1 MTTLSKG
8 AAAQFMRDH
17 LVWDNHGCMPL
28 RPLDE
33 TFLPQLDRYRQAG
46 VDVAILNIGY
56 GEETIEQHL
65 RMIAQFRRWISMRP
79 DQYILIKGV
88 ADIERARRED
98 KLAVGFDIE
107 GARGIGDQISLIQL
121 YYDLGVRWMLMAYN
135 RANLVGSGCHDDED
149 TGLTAYG
156 RQVLDEMARVGMVAC
171 CTHTGPRTSL
181 EVLEYS
187 SKPVLFSHSNPR
199 ALWNHQRNIS
209 DEAMRACAAT
219 GGVIGINGV
228 GIFLGDNDIRTETV
242 VRHID
247 YAVSL
252 VGANH
257 VGFGF
262 DYVFDMQ
269 DLVEALKTMSH
280 TFPVGKGYDSAVPD
294 FVPPEQIP
302 EIIEALLRLGYS
314 EGDIAKIA
322 GGNLMRV
329 ATEVWRQPT

>member
-1 MTTLSKG
+1 MSAH
-8 AAAQFMRDH
+8 AAKDTAAKRFMRDN
-17 LVWDNHGCMPL
+17 LVWDNHGCMPQ

-33 TFLPQLDRYRQAG
+33 SFLPQLARYRDAG

-56 GEETIEQHL
+56 GEQSIEQHV
-65 RMIAQFRRWISMRP
+65 RMIAQFRRWIGMRP
-79 DQYILIKGV
+79 DQYVLIRSV
-88 ADIERARRED
+88 DDIDQAKREG

-135 RANLVGSGCHDDED
+135 RRNLVGSGCHDDED
-149 TGLTAYG
+149 GGLTTFG

-181 EVLEYS
+181 DVMEYS

-199 ALWNHQRNIS
+199 ALWDHQRNIT
-209 DEAMRACAAT
+209 DEAIRACAAT

-247 YAVSL
+247 YVASL
-252 VGANH
+252 VGADH

-262 DYVFDMQ
+262 DYVFDMK
-269 DLVEALKTMSH
+269 DLMDALKTERH
-280 TFPVGKGYDSAVPD
+280 TFPAGKGYDSAPD
-294 FVPPEQIP
+294 FVPPEQIS
-302 EIIEALLRLGYS
+302 EIIEALLRMGYADS
-314 EGDIAKIA
+314 DVAKIA
-322 GGNLMRV
+322 GGNLLRV
-329 ATEVWRQPT
+329 AKAVWK